1 MKILSIILGKI
12 IRALARIK
20 GGGSALP
27 GLVIEKINPN
37 FLNQVLSDLPYGII
51 VVTGTNGK
59 TTTTKM
65 LVELFQ
71 SQGLNVFTNKTGSNF
86 VRGIIASAIEST
98 SWKGKINS
106 DIAILEL
113 DEAHAVKF
121 IKNVDP
127 SYSLLLNVM
136 RDQLD
141 RFGEIDYTASLLQK
155 VGNATEKAVLVN
167 GCDHLLSKKP
177 FKKNFPSTF
186 SFGYAS
192 EVAQFFPNDDEL
204 YGGKNICNS
213 KNKVDFKLL
222 NFSDNSF
229 EIELKDGA
237 VQEFTISLNG
247 AHNMLNI
254 TAALSMFYTVMEQ
267 EKLKVKDKKLANIIK
282 DIKPAFGR
290 GETLEIGK
298 DKVEIMLVKN
308 PAGFRVNLLSHKEDE
323 KVMIAINDNYA
334 DGRDM
339 SWLWDV
345 DFSVIKS
352 IDAITGIRAYD
363 MALRLMH
370 DDVDF
375 QESDVNTNIAES
387 VNNFLKLKGNKKI
400 YATYTAMLEI
410 RKELSK
416 NTKVERVL

>member
-1 MKILSIILGKI
+1 M
-12 IRALARIK
+12 
-20 GGGSALP
+20 
-27 GLVIEKINPN
+27 
-37 FLNQVLSDLPYGII
+37 
-51 VVTGTNGK
+51 
-59 TTTTKM
+59 
-65 LVELFQ
+65 
-71 SQGLNVFTNKTGSNF
+71 
-86 VRGIIASAIEST
+86 
-98 SWKGKINS
+98 
-106 DIAILEL
+106 
-113 DEAHAVKF
+113 
-121 IKNVDP
+121 
-127 SYSLLLNVM
+127 
-136 RDQLD
+136 
-141 RFGEIDYTASLLQK
+141 
-155 VGNATEKAVLVN
+155 
-167 GCDHLLSKKP
+167 
-177 FKKNFPSTF
+177 
-186 SFGYAS
+186 
-192 EVAQFFPNDDEL
+192 
-204 YGGKNICNS
+204 
-213 KNKVDFKLL
+213 L